1 MTAAVHNITVEAGAT
16 FVRIFRWLSDDVPVN
31 LTGAT
36 AKLQVRQTATAQD
49 VLFEA
54 STANGK
60 LSIAAALG
68 EITLTITAAE
78 STAFDW
84 TFGKYDL
91 EVTTASGTVYRLIRG
106 TVSISAEVTQ

>member
-1 MTAAVHNITVEAGAT
+1 MTAAVHNFTVEAGAT
-16 FVRIFRWLSDDVPVN
+16 FVVIFKWLSSGAPVN

-36 AKLQVRQTATAQD
+36 AKLQVRETSKSSA

-68 EITLTITAAE
+68 EITLTITATE
-78 STAFDW
+78 STAFAW

-91 EVTTASGTVYRLIRG
+91 EVTNASGTIHRLVRG
-106 TVSISAEVTQ
+106 TVSISAEVTK